1 MTQLETIK
9 QQLHDHGE
17 VSRNWALQRYISR
30 LGSRIL
36 ELRQA
41 GYKFEIERRGGDY
54 VYILKEKPEP
64 FIKKTE
70 PKQPALLQL
79 TRRI

>member
-17 VSRNWALQRYISR
+17 VSRNWALARYISR
-30 LGSRIL
+30 LGSRIMDL
-36 ELRQA
+36 KQA

-54 VYILKEKPEP
+54 VYILKEKP

-70 PKQPALLQL
+70 PKQAALLQL
-79 TRRI
+79 TRRIS